1 MTTSQR
7 QSSCSICGVSVSLYF
22 IRVSFRETLLKNR
35 FPLSKEKLLNFNCG
49 LSLMPVRI
57 YFSKINFPQK
67 NSSSG
72 GYYRQMSKREE
83 DFVSKNKLIFREIE
97 IELNKVNIYIL
108 PSFRLCQMADFLK
121 CANFCLDKG
130 LIDRKIAI
138 NLQNAKSKSIL
149 NYIHIFNPKSFFN
162 SSSMQSI
169 RTLKKE
175 EIKRNSIAI
184 VQGQES

>member
-1 MTTSQR
+1 MRILPANEQER
-7 QSSCSICGVSVSLYF
+7 RILFLKISS
-22 IRVSFRETLLKNR
+22 
-35 FPLSKEKLLNFNCG
+35 
-49 LSLMPVRI
+49 
-57 YFSKINFPQK
+57 
-67 NSSSG
+67 
-72 GYYRQMSKREE
+72 
-83 DFVSKNKLIFREIE
+83 FREIE

-108 PSFRLCQMADFLK
+108 PFVKADFLK

-138 NLQNAKSKSIL
+138 NLRNAKSKSIL

-175 EIKRNSIAI
+175 ELKRNSIAI
-184 VQGQES
+184 